1 LVAKRQGRDQV
12 VLYDAVVNESVADGS
27 ERRPSPSRNGQLRP
41 AEHA

>member
-12 VLYDAVVNESVADGS
+12 VLYDAVVNENAAEHE
-27 ERRPSPSRNGQLRP
+27 ERRPAPSRNGHLIL